1 MAIPDVSTNT
11 IYEGELPNVDSMSE
25 VNHVRVITATG
36 SGSEN
41 VPIDEF
47 TLPASQIKNGSSVVG
62 ATVDDAL
69 TQLNTAK
76 AADNSV
82 VHSTG
87 NETVEGVKTFQ
98 SSPIVPNPTTAT
110 QADNKGSRDAADND
124 LRLELFAETIGNVHP
139 QAQDK
144 PTPPTNR
151 RYRFSE
157 SGDCIFEGVTF
168 ENTGTE
174 MEAPFPVL
182 KDDELLVTV
191 FGDQYFYKFFQN
203 ASKEMVARTD
213 ADNALQ
219 QQIDSLGMAM
229 GNISSALDEI
239 LLIGGSI

>member
-1 MAIPDVSTNT
+1 MAIDVSTNS
-11 IYEGELPNVDSMSE
+11 IYEGELQDVDSMSE
-25 VNHVRVITATG
+25 VTHVRVITPTG
-36 SGSEN
+36 SGSEK
-41 VPIDEF
+41 VPIYEF
-47 TLPASQIKNGSSVVG
+47 KLPASQINNGSSVAG

-87 NETVEGVKTFQ
+87 NETVEGVKTFTD
-98 SSPIVPNPTTAT
+98 SPIVPNPTTST

-124 LRLELFAETIGNVHP
+124 LRLELFSESIGSVYP

-174 MEAPFPVL
+174 MEVPFPVL
-182 KDDELLVTV
+182 KDDELFVTV
-191 FGDQYFYKFFQN
+191 FGDQYYYKFFQI

-219 QQIDSLGMAM
+219 QQIDTLGTDM

-239 LLIGGSI
+239 LLIGGGI